1 MADSMKAV
9 QAMSF
14 GGPDVMQLNE
24 IEKPE
29 PGEGDLL
36 VKIDGAGVNYADVYL
51 RQGARGGDLPMTMGL
66 EAVGTVAGM
75 GAGVSGYSEG
85 DRVVY
90 RGGTSGCYAE
100 FGTVPAKNACPVPDD
115 VSDDIAQA
123 LHLQGMT
130 AHYLAY
136 DVHPLKAGESC
147 LIHAGAGGVGHI
159 LIQLAKAKGAT
170 VYTTVGTVEKAE
182 LAAGYGADEVILYRD
197 INFKDIVLER
207 TGGKGVA
214 AVYDSVGA
222 STILDSIAYAG
233 FRGVV
238 AWFGDASGR
247 PPEIDARILGAKCAY
262 LTRVG
267 LGPYVADRETLMRRC
282 NDLFALLADG
292 KLSVN
297 VAPTR
302 PLAEAAQAHTDLESR
317 GTVGKLILNP

>member
-1 MADSMKAV
+1 MTDSMKAV
-9 QAMSF
+9 QAVAF
-14 GGPDVMQLNE
+14 GDPDVMELKD
-24 IEKPE
+24 IARPE
-29 PGEGDLL
+29 PGAGELL
-36 VKIDGAGVNYADVYL
+36 VKITGAGVNYADVYQ
-51 RQGARGGDLPMTMGL
+51 RQGTRGGDLPMTMGL
-66 EAVGTVAGM
+66 EAVGAVAGM
-75 GAGVSGYSEG
+75 GSGVSGFSEG

-100 FGTVPAKNACPVPDD
+100 FGTVPADNVYVVPEG
-115 VSDDIAQA
+115 VSDDIALA
-123 LHLQGMT
+123 LQLQGMT

-170 VYTTVGTVEKAE
+170 VYTTVGSVEKAE
-182 LAAGYGADEVILYRD
+182 LAASYGADEVILYRD
-197 INFKDIVLER
+197 INFKDLVLER

-222 STILDSIAYAG
+222 STIVDSIACAG

-238 AWFGDASGR
+238 AWFGDASG
-247 PPEIDARILGAKCAY
+247 PAPDINARLLSAKCAY

-267 LGPYVADRETLMRRC
+267 LGPYVADRETLLRRC
-282 NDLFALLADG
+282 DDLFGLLAEG

-302 PLAEAAQAHTDLESR
+302 PLAEAAQAHADLESR
-317 GTVGKLILNP
+317 GTVGKLILKP